1 MTITAVDLHYARRPE
16 PRALAPITPAVTLKA
31 MATAVPGYTL
41 RQEDVVRRVK
51 HLFADRRLDIDRL
64 LPAFDNAG
72 ILTRRSCMPID
83 WYLTP
88 SDWKT
93 RNQLFIDNAVD
104 LLEEAALDCLAQAGL
119 GPESIDGLVTV
130 STTGVATP
138 SLDAHLMN
146 RMAFRS
152 DLQRLPI
159 FGLGCAGGVIGLSR
173 AAAMAR
179 ATPGAKIL
187 CLVVELCAL
196 TFRANDRSKSNV
208 IATALFGDG
217 AAAVLLEAADPDDP
231 APKEAVSGSG
241 FPDGRSP
248 AQGPRLTA
256 GGEFTWPDSLDVMG
270 WTVENDGLG
279 VLFSRDIP
287 ALVRERLG
295 SALDGFLSEQ
305 GFGRDDIDGYIC
317 HPGGA
322 KVIAA
327 LEEVFGLG
335 DGALTDARAVLR
347 DFGNMSAVTVLFVL
361 ERMRA
366 AGLRGRY
373 VMTALGPG
381 FTAGFQI
388 LEA

>member
-1 MTITAVDLHYARRPE
+1 
-16 PRALAPITPAVTLKA
+16 

-41 RQEDVVRRVK
+41 RQEDMIRRVK

-104 LLEEAALDCLAQAGL
+104 LLEEAALDCLAQTGL
-119 GPESIDGLVTV
+119 GPECIDGLVTV

-187 CLVVELCAL
+187 CLVVDLCAL

-217 AAAVLLEAADPDDP
+217 AAAVLLEATDPDAP

-241 FPDGRSP
+241 VPDRP
-248 AQGPRLTA
+248 RLAQGPRLTA
-256 GGEFTWPDSLDVMG
+256 GGEFTWPASLDVMG

-305 GFGRDDIDGYIC
+305 GLGRDDIDGYIC

-327 LEEVFGLG
+327 LEEVFGLE
-335 DGALTDARAVLR
+335 DGSLTDARAVLR

-388 LEA
+388 VEA

>member
-1 MTITAVDLHYARRPE
+1 MTITALDLEAARQQRTAVE
-16 PRALAPITPAVTLKA
+16 PADSPAVALASL
-31 MATAVPGYTL
+31 ATAAPSYVL
-41 RQEDVVRRVK
+41 RQEDVVTTAKSIFAGRRI
-51 HLFADRRLDIDRL
+51 DIDRL
-64 LPAFDNAG
+64 LPAFANAG
-72 ILTRRSCMPID
+72 IGTRRSCVPID
-83 WYLTP
+83 WYLEP

-93 RNQLFIDNAVD
+93 RNQLFIDNALD
-104 LLEEAALDCLAQAGL
+104 LLEAATLDCLGQAGL
-119 GPESIDGLVTV
+119 QPDEVDAIVAV

-138 SLDAHLMN
+138 SLDARLMD
-146 RMAFRS
+146 RLAFRR
-152 DLQRLPI
+152 DVNRLPI

-173 AAAMAR
+173 SAALAR
-179 ATPGAKIL
+179 ARPGSKVL

-217 AAAVLLEAADPDDP
+217 AAAVLLESAGSEPSTP
-231 APKEAVSGSG
+231 TSQVEAPTLRIAGS
-241 FPDGRSP
+241 
-248 AQGPRLTA
+248 
-256 GGEFTWPDSLDVMG
+256 GEFTWPGSLDVMG
-270 WTVENDGLG
+270 WEVENDGLG

-287 ALVRERLG
+287 ALIHERMG
-295 SALDGFLSEQ
+295 AALDGFLADQ
-305 GFGRDDIDGYIC
+305 GLTRADVDGYVC

-322 KVIAA
+322 KVITA
-327 LEEVFGLG
+327 LEEVFGLEPESL
-335 DGALTDARAVLR
+335 AEARAVLR

-366 AGLRGRY
+366 AGMRGRY

>member
-1 MTITAVDLHYARRPE
+1 MPS
-16 PRALAPITPAVTLKA
+16 
-31 MATAVPGYTL
+31 YTL

-51 HLFADRRLDIDRL
+51 HLFAGRRLDIDRL

-93 RNQLFIDNAVD
+93 RNQLFIDNAVE
-104 LLEEAALDCLAQAGL
+104 LLEQAALDCLAQAGL
-119 GPESIDGLVTV
+119 GPEAVDGLVTV

-146 RMAFRS
+146 RLAFRS
-152 DLQRLPI
+152 DLKRLPI
-159 FGLGCAGGVIGLSR
+159 FGLGCAGGVVGLSR

-179 ATPGAKIL
+179 AAPGTRIL

-217 AAAVLLEAADPDDP
+217 AAAVLLEAPEPDAATP
-231 APKEAVSGSG
+231 GGARPGGTVPERVT
-241 FPDGRSP
+241 
-248 AQGPRLTA
+248 QGPRLTA
-256 GGEFTWPDSLDVMG
+256 GGEFTWPASLDVMG

-295 SALDGFLSEQ
+295 TALDGFLAQEGLS
-305 GFGRDDIDGYIC
+305 RDDIDGYIC

-327 LEEVFGLG
+327 LEEVFGLEN
-335 DGALTDARAVLR
+335 GALKDARSVLR

>member
-1 MTITAVDLHYARRPE
+1 MTITAFDLHLASRAE
-16 PRALAPITPAVTLKA
+16 PRAQAPIPPAVTLQA
-31 MATAVPGYTL
+31 MATAVPSYTL
-41 RQEDVVRRVK
+41 RQEDVIRRVK
-51 HLFADRRLDIDRL
+51 HLFSDRRLDIDRL

-93 RNQLFIDNAVD
+93 RNQLFIDNAVE
-104 LLEEAALDCLAQAGL
+104 LLEEAALDCLARAGL
-119 GPESIDGLVTV
+119 GPEAVDGLVTV

-217 AAAVLLEAADPDDP
+217 AAAVLLEAPEPVTP
-231 APKEAVSGSG
+231 ASKGAPVRSQAPGSAAQN
-241 FPDGRSP
+241 GRSP
-248 AQGPRLTA
+248 AQGPRLAA
-256 GGEFTWPDSLDVMG
+256 GGEFTWPASLDVMG

-279 VLFSRDIP
+279 VL
-287 ALVRERLG
+287 
-295 SALDGFLSEQ
+295 
-305 GFGRDDIDGYIC
+305 
-317 HPGGA
+317 
-322 KVIAA
+322 
-327 LEEVFGLG
+327 
-335 DGALTDARAVLR
+335 
-347 DFGNMSAVTVLFVL
+347 
-361 ERMRA
+361 
-366 AGLRGRY
+366 
-373 VMTALGPG
+373 
-381 FTAGFQI
+381 
-388 LEA
+388 